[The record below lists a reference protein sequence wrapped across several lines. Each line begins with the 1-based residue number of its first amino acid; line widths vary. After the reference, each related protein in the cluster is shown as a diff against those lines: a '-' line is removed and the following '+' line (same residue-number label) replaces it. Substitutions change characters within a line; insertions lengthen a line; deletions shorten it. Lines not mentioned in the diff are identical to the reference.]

1 MADAQVTTNN
11 ILTEIFPMAD
21 DSGPYHPCTEDIEN
35 KYTPPIFFELQTFT
49 MDDAQVTTNKS

>member
-21 DSGPYHPCTEDIEN
+21 DSGPYHSSTEDIEN
-35 KYTPPIFFELQTFT
+35 KYTPPIFF
-49 MDDAQVTTNKS
+49 